1 MSDNV
6 QHDTNYITCFN
17 SYQFIF
23 QTKSAFVERSPDAA
37 HILKDNVGQVP
48 LKILPDESEHWIKVN
63 LDDAGSEVYKLSKV
77 KGEER
82 NLFRIGV
89 KLVFKDTNKSKNFY
103 SDSFQVKSKPK
114 SVGMK
119 SDVYFF
125 ILMLKLF

>member
-1 MSDNV
+1 M
-6 QHDTNYITCFN
+6 
-17 SYQFIF
+17 
-23 QTKSAFVERSPDAA
+23 FVERSPDAA

-48 LKILPDESEHWIKVN
+48 LKILPDESDHWVKIN

-89 KLVFKDTNKSKNFY
+89 KLLFKDTNKSKTFY

-114 SVGMK
+114 STGKRNVLNEKYHVILYNVLK
-119 SDVYFF
+119 SRIHSLSSVFCY
-125 ILMLKLF
+125 